1 MKLIHINAP
10 TNILATFKF
19 SDVNPKFSC
28 FLLASA
34 FYVSMNRFFAVIP
47 FSCP

>member
-1 MKLIHINAP
+1 MKLIYINAT
-10 TNILATFKF
+10 TNILTTIKIKF

-34 FYVSMNRFFAVIP
+34 FYDSVN
-47 FSCP
+47 